1 MKLNPKNGI
10 DQLLFGMKQKDVIAL
25 YGSPDKQFEDDD
37 SNVIFLYNQQKL
49 RLTFYE
55 DEDFRLGYIIT
66 SNSEATL
73 LDKKI
78 LGYNVENI
86 KSELPFKSWE
96 QEDFDS
102 TENHFNESNWLTLQ
116 SEYGE
121 VIRVELGPLL
131 MITTN
136 LIGSLKSK
144 NHKKNPQEQRVF
156 FILFSY

>member
-121 VIRVELGPLL
+121 VIRVELGA
-131 MITTN
+131 IIN
-136 LIGSLKSK
+136 DNDEFDWKF
-144 NHKKNPQEQRVF
+144 KK
-156 FILFSY
+156 